1 MLHCIPED
9 VLQYSLRPFLSN
21 LDALNTL
28 EACSFKIRLH
38 AKASNDA
45 CLEVLTCIVIHM
57 LSFTNSEAL
66 KTPDNVLQGM
76 LKMKMTARDLLRI
89 SNPVQMDRWLTAFTD
104 VLQINIDIIHKH
116 LSGEVLNERL
126 LEIDPLSLALFAK
139 DFLDL
144 EQFVALYSRK
154 NEARKRRRRP
164 T

>member
-1 MLHCIPED
+1 
-9 VLQYSLRPFLSN
+9 
-21 LDALNTL
+21 
-28 EACSFKIRLH
+28 
-38 AKASNDA
+38 
-45 CLEVLTCIVIHM
+45 M